1 MLTSVTI
8 AVTLS
13 AWSDRAVDV
22 VQRRE
27 KITRRKKK
35 RKKYRTRVSV
45 NDDRKVPTV
54 VALWPV
60 SWMNAGFGK
69 MSGLVLE
76 CKLANA
82 LRNYTNS

>member
-27 KITRRKKK
+27 KITRRRKKK
-35 RKKYRTRVSV
+35 EKKSIVSV